1 MHQSAMLLC
10 TGATGARPSF
20 YSHMSAPGFIMASG
34 NTGEHLDFAADTTCT
49 WLSSDGGLTWKDV
62 ADHTAIYEFGDHGS
76 IVLLARHEVS
86 ALSSVEPL
94 HCTACLGNQQG
105 LSCVPYANVITAV
118 CMWTAAAWQHARL
131 AKQSASAFAEECEAD
146 PAGIE
151 CCCHP
156 YAGGVAHRL
165 CEV

>member
-1 MHQSAMLLC
+1 MPQSAILLR

-86 ALSSVEPL
+86 ALTNVDQL
-94 HCTACLGNQQG
+94 HCTACLGDQEG
-105 LSCVPYANVITAV
+105 FSCVP
-118 CMWTAAAWQHARL
+118 
-131 AKQSASAFAEECEAD
+131 
-146 PAGIE
+146 
-151 CCCHP
+151 
-156 YAGGVAHRL
+156 
-165 CEV
+165 

>member
-1 MHQSAMLLC
+1 MQQSATLFL

-86 ALSSVEPL
+86 ALTNVEQL
-94 HCTACLGNQQG
+94 LCTACLGDQRDLAVTRTQSSPQPSASG
-105 LSCVPYANVITAV
+105 LQLHGSMRGWPN
-118 CMWTAAAWQHARL
+118 RL
-131 AKQSASAFAEECEAD
+131 A
-146 PAGIE
+146 
-151 CCCHP
+151 HP
-156 YAGGVAHRL
+156 FSRFCSRPGWL
-165 CEV
+165 E